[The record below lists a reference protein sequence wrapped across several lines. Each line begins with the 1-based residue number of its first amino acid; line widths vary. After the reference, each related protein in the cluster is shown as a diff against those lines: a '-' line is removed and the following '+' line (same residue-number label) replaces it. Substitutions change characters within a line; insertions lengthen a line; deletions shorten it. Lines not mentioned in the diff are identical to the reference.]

1 MSCNRAIRPHPN
13 VVQLLGVSVDGGSP
27 EMVLEFCPS
36 GSLDT
41 LLQSQVPLN
50 DEQKV
55 KLALGIA
62 RGMLHLHL
70 NNIIH
75 RDLAA
80 RNILLSKDGQPKIS
94 VSVKKVSK
102 CHRYWLL

>member
-1 MSCNRAIRPHPN
+1 
-13 VVQLLGVSVDGGSP
+13 
-27 EMVLEFCPS
+27 MVLEFCPS

-55 KLALGIA
+55 KLSLGIA

-94 VSVKKVSK
+94 VSVKSVKVSSVLTFTGLWHVT
-102 CHRYWLL
+102 CCVN